1 MRLIMAKV
9 EIVPAEHRTG
19 EFLSLVREYTNS
31 IRSGDAAVASV
42 LASQHLDAELQDLGT
57 KYGGP
62 GGRMYLALVDGKAEG
77 CAALTAF
84 EGDACEIKRL
94 YVRPHHR
101 GLHIGEKLAQKVIE
115 DARAIGYR
123 HMLLDTFPFMETAIH
138 LYRKL
143 EFYEIPR
150 YNGNPAEEAVFFKK
164 DL

>member
-1 MRLIMAKV
+1 M
-9 EIVPAEHRTG
+9 
-19 EFLSLVREYTNS
+19 S
-31 IRSGDAAVASV
+31 
-42 LASQHLDAELQDLGT
+42 
-57 KYGGP
+57 
-62 GGRMYLALVDGKAEG
+62 
-77 CAALTAF
+77 
-84 EGDACEIKRL
+84 
-94 YVRPHHR
+94 
-101 GLHIGEKLAQKVIE
+101 EKLAQKVIE